1 MIVIEIAV
9 CDDERYLLRY
19 LEECLYELGKSAG
32 IQVDVECY
40 EDGEDLVKAVE
51 KGKRYDIIYLDVRMR
66 YMDGLEAAYK
76 IREIDRTVQMVYV
89 TCYDRCM
96 KETFRVAPIGFI
108 TKPIEKNEFEETFY
122 YALKLVE
129 EQDAYYRFRYMKSDY
144 KVAICDILYFE
155 SKLRVAEII
164 LQDGRLKEYRALN
177 EIEKSLIQ
185 SKGRFLRVH
194 KSYLVNY
201 QHIIR
206 IGYEEIEMPKG
217 IILPLSRTY
226 KNAVD
231 EKLRQF
237 KKR

>member
-9 CDDERYLLRY
+9 CDDECYLLRN
-19 LEECLYELGKSAG
+19 LEECLYELAKNAG
-32 IQVDVECY
+32 IEIEVECY
-40 EDGEDLVKAVE
+40 EDGEELVKEVE
-51 KGKRYDIIYLDVRMR
+51 KGKRFDIIYLDVRMR
-66 YMDGLEAAYK
+66 NMDGLEAANK
-76 IREIDRTVQMVYV
+76 IRKIDRTVQMVYV
-89 TCYDRCM
+89 TYYDRCM
-96 KETFRVAPIGFI
+96 KETFRAAPIGFI
-108 TKPIEKNEFEETFY
+108 TKPIERKEFEETFY

-144 KVAICDILYFE
+144 KVAIRDILYVE

-164 LQDGRLKEYRALN
+164 LQDGCLKEYRALN
-177 EIEKSLIQ
+177 EIEKSLTQ
-185 SKGRFLRVH
+185 NKGRFLRIH

-206 IGYEEIEMPKG
+206 MGYEEVEMPKG

>member
-1 MIVIEIAV
+1 MIEIAV
-9 CDDERYLLRY
+9 CDDERYLLRV

-40 EDGEDLVKAVE
+40 EDGEDLVKAVN
-51 KGKRYDIIYLDVRMR
+51 KGKRFDIIYLDVRMK
-66 YMDGLEAAYK
+66 YMDGLKAAYK

-89 TCYDRCM
+89 TSHDKCM

-108 TKPIEKNEFEETFY
+108 TKPIERKEFEEIFY
-122 YALKLVE
+122 YALRLVE
-129 EQDAYYRFRYMKSDY
+129 EQDAYYRFRYMKSEY
-144 KVAICDILYFE
+144 KVAIRDILYFE

-164 LQDGRLKEYRALN
+164 LQDGCLKEYSPLN
-177 EIEKSLIQ
+177 KIEKGLEQ
-185 SKGRFLRVH
+185 SRGRFLRIH

-201 QHIIR
+201 QHVIR
-206 IGYEEIEMPKG
+206 LGYEEVEMPKG

-226 KNAVD
+226 KKAVD